1 MAVNI
6 LTSFLR
12 DDTHVAEG
20 SEDVSSFFRDDT
32 NATEGDED
40 ISSFLLKD
48 INLPGNNQIIFASQ
62 QGQQR
67 SFEHHTDI
75 MENEKRSNLSNDVS
89 SEDMPTRPK
98 DPKVIQHLTQ
108 ATNTSLNDKGNT
120 IFHQDT
126 SLVDILN
133 ILNMNEDQL
142 KLCNKKS
149 STATARLVI
158 KFLFSHPDSNFSYV
172 EADKIVVDTIIKYT
186 KLSNPNDNKS
196 NADVRRAISN
206 YFSCLNYQRKIRRN
220 H

>member
-1 MAVNI
+1 MAVDI

-20 SEDVSSFFRDDT
+20 SEDISSFFRDDT

-48 INLPGNNQIIFASQ
+48 INLPGNNQI
-62 QGQQR
+62 
-67 SFEHHTDI
+67 
-75 MENEKRSNLSNDVS
+75 
-89 SEDMPTRPK
+89 TRPK
-98 DPKVIQHLTQ
+98 DPKVIQHLTE

-126 SLVDILN
+126 SLVDIMN

-158 KFLFSHPDSNFSYV
+158 KFLFPHPDSNFSYV
-172 EADKIVVDTIIKYT
+172 EADKIIVDTIIKYT
-186 KLSNPNDNKS
+186 KFSNPNDNKS
-196 NADVRRAISN
+196 NAEVRRAISN
-206 YFSCLNYQRKIRRN
+206 YFSRLNYQRKIRRN

>member
-1 MAVNI
+1 I

-20 SEDVSSFFRDDT
+20 SEDISSFFRDDT

-62 QGQQR
+62 QGQKR

-75 MENEKRSNLSNDVS
+75 MENEK
-89 SEDMPTRPK
+89 PRPK
-98 DPKVIQHLTQ
+98 DPKVIQHLTE

-126 SLVDILN
+126 SLVDIMN

-158 KFLFSHPDSNFSYV
+158 KFLFPHPDSNFSYV
-172 EADKIVVDTIIKYT
+172 EADKIIVDTIIKYT
-186 KLSNPNDNKS
+186 KFSNPNDNKS
-196 NADVRRAISN
+196 NAEVRRAISN
-206 YFSCLNYQRKIRRN
+206 YFSRLNYQRKIRRN